1 VATLLT
7 WVFRLFMTFMG
18 LAFLLGLVAAL
29 GIYIVWATLRWL
41 LTGRKPQ
48 VAVVWQQY
56 SAMRKNFGQGG
67 FRGQTAPGSEEA
79 WGRAQGRSF
88 DDQVVDVEVREVV
101 EDAPRLPHGE
111 PPERRS

>member
-7 WVFRLFMTFMG
+7 WVLRLFMAFMG

-29 GIYIVWATLRWL
+29 GLYIVWATLRWL

-48 VAVVWQQY
+48 VVLVWQQF

-67 FRGQTAPGSEEA
+67 FRGQTAPGSDGA
-79 WGRAQGRSF
+79 WGRGPTHSF
-88 DDQVVDVEVREVV
+88 DDQVVDVEVREVI
-101 EDAPRLPHGE
+101 EDAPRLPS
-111 PPERRS
+111 ERRG